1 MKPLITLLALLVI
14 TTCQAQYLPADSSFY
29 RNSPPVSELELR
41 VRRLELNTQAFEK
54 QARIGK
60 HIILVGLVGMTAGT
74 LMIGQHPLH
83 GLGYLLTFT
92 GMVGATC
99 GNIIILDAPRVLR
112 ADKVRRRR
120 EL

>member
-1 MKPLITLLALLVI
+1 MRNLFTLLALLVI
-14 TTCQAQYLPADSSFY
+14 TTCHAQYLPADSSFY
-29 RNSPPVSELELR
+29 RSSPPVSELELR
-41 VRRLELNTQAFEK
+41 VRRIELNTQAFEK

-60 HIILVGLVGMTAGT
+60 HIILVGLFSMTAGT
-74 LMIGQHPLH
+74 LMISKHPLH
-83 GLGYLLTFT
+83 GLGYLFTLT
-92 GMVGATC
+92 GVVGATC